1 MSVLVDAR
9 DGGSGG
15 VGLVAMLQ
23 THLRGGREVWHPFQT
38 YLRGPGA
45 PGRGVAPDDD
55 MGRMVVVRRA
65 TFVLW
70 LLL

>member
-38 YLRGPGA
+38 YLRGGSEVWHLTMA
-45 PGRGVAPDDD
+45 WIGWLWCR
-55 MGRMVVVRRA
+55 RRA

-70 LLL
+70 LPL

>member
-1 MSVLVDAR
+1 MVMGECRLSVLVDAQ

-15 VGLVAMLQ
+15 VGLVAVLQ
-23 THLRGGREVWHPFQT
+23 TH
-38 YLRGPGA
+38 LRGPGA

-55 MGRMVVVRRA
+55 MDRMAVVRRA